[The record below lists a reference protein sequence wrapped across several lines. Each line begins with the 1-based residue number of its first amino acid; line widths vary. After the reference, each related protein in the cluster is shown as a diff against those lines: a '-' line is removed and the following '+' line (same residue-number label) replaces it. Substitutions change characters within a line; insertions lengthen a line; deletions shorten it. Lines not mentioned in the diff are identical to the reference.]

1 MAPASQV
8 AVSERDACVFCKI
21 VAGQAPA
28 SVVYQDEDVMA
39 FMAVPQAARGHVLVV
54 PREHYANCFELD
66 YRLAGPLF
74 GATIGVARAV
84 RRLYRPDG
92 ISLIQNNGTA
102 AGQSVFHVHV
112 HVLPRTQGVPARI
125 DNPSGISDRAELD
138 RLAAE
143 IAAALEG
150 SE

>member
-1 MAPASQV
+1 M
-8 AVSERDACVFCKI
+8 SERDACIFCKI
-21 VAGQAPA
+21 VAGQSPA
-28 SVVYQDEDVMA
+28 SVVYEDEDVIA
-39 FMAVPQAARGHVLVV
+39 FMAVPQAAHGHVLVV
-54 PREHYANCFELD
+54 PREHYADCFELD

-84 RRLYRPDG
+84 KRLYQPDG
-92 ISLIQNNGTA
+92 ISLVQNNGTA

-112 HVLPRTQGVPARI
+112 HVLPRTHGVPARI